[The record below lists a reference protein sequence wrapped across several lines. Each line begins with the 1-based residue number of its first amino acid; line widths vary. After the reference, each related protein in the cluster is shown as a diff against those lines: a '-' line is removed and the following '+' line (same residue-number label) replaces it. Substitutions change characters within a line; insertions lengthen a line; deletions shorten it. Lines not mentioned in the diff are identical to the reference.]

1 MRMNSNTFNWRTPE
15 ILKEFQLKIFHWN
28 KSRLMK
34 RMTVQF
40 DGFVNGLNELDRW
53 MNGVFQ
59 NGVNLRAHYYYY
71 YYLLCKWTDLTFN
84 FTNIYRYYFEHRI
97 YIVVSRSAESHGDG
111 SSLLST
117 SGRRKCCYRGR
128 RAQGWVPTKD
138 KKCECDTYC
147 AVCGRRGRRI
157 VQVLDLCQNTTR
169 WAVRRLHDNF
179 GGITGVCIYL
189 VTSFEIISDQRKAFF
204 REKTFWLL

>member
-1 MRMNSNTFNWRTPE
+1 
-15 ILKEFQLKIFHWN
+15 
-28 KSRLMK
+28 MK
-34 RMTVQF
+34 PNQNATVIIIII
-40 DGFVNGLNELDRW
+40 
-53 MNGVFQ
+53 
-59 NGVNLRAHYYYY
+59 
-71 YYLLCKWTDLTFN
+71 LLCKWTDLTFN

-97 YIVVSRSAESHGDG
+97 YIMVSRSAESHGDG

-117 SGRRKCCYRGR
+117 SGRRKCCCRER
-128 RAQGWVPTKD
+128 RFRGWVPTEKIES
-138 KKCECDTYC
+138 ECDTYC
-147 AVCGRRGRRI
+147 AARRKKRRLI
-157 VQVLDLCQNTTR
+157 IQVLDLCQSETR